1 MLLLQ
6 IRDLV
11 KQALDPFANVIG
23 PLRFLAGLL
32 AGVIDGFEPTVI
44 LRFLCFAQHYEL
56 LPVGTALSFNL
67 VAQTSGLFF
76 TFGGAL
82 FGQSG
87 LLTQF
92 VALMRAFITRY

>member
-1 MLLLQ
+1 M
-6 IRDLV
+6 
-11 KQALDPFANVIG
+11 
-23 PLRFLAGLL
+23 
-32 AGVIDGFEPTVI
+32 
-44 LRFLCFAQHYEL
+44 
-56 LPVGTALSFNL
+56 SFNL

-92 VALMRAFITRY
+92 VALMRAFITRYFTFRQPVFQLFFLASKFVVGQLGQRQRVPCFGN